1 MSKEDVVST
10 YMVNYSAIK
19 MNETL
24 PFAITWM
31 SLEGIKFSEISQT
44 EKDQPNRLITRNE
57 IEYVIKILHT
67 NESPG
72 PENLTVEFCQTF
84 REALTPLL

>member
-44 EKDQPNRLITRNE
+44 EKDKI
-57 IEYVIKILHT
+57 IIYVWNFKNKT
-67 NESPG
+67 
-72 PENLTVEFCQTF
+72 TV
-84 REALTPLL
+84 